1 MSEKES
7 LSMIKVGKALGSVLG
22 SVRVLDSKKVELRAS
37 LDKVLAENVYAGSDI
52 PPFPNSAMDGYALI
66 ASDTE
71 GVSSTHPRRLRVVE
85 DLKAGYVAT
94 RSLDEGEA
102 IRIMTGAPLP
112 QGADAVIMVEDTKK
126 VQSLK
131 LKVASEREGHKDEFV
146 EILREVKP
154 GENVRWAGED
164 LRKGALVIEKGKVI
178 GPAEI
183 GLLASLGMDKVETI
197 RVPKIA
203 ILATGDELI
212 EVDKALVP
220 GKIRSSNSYTLYGQ
234 VLRCGGIPVD
244 LGIVRDAREEIRT
257 KIESGLGCDMLLT
270 SGGVSVGDYDL
281 VKDVLAELGTEMKF
295 WKVAMKPGKP
305 LAFGLIRGKPVF
317 GLPGNP
323 VSCMI
328 IFEQFVRPAILKM
341 SGRTR
346 LNRPEVLAVLRE
358 NIKKKPGRKHFLRAW
373 VELEDGQYRA
383 KTTGPQGSGIL
394 RSMSLANGLMIIPED
409 AGEVKAG
416 EKVRVQLLDQPEIE

>member
-1 MSEKES
+1 
-7 LSMIKVGKALGSVLG
+7 MIKVGKALGSVLG

>member
-1 MSEKES
+1 
-7 LSMIKVGKALGSVLG
+7 MIKVEEALKII
-22 SVRVLDSKKVELRAS
+22 LDSVNVLSNEKVELRVS
-37 LDKVLAENVYAGSDI
+37 LDKVLAEDVYAGLDI
-52 PPFPNSAMDGYALI
+52 PPFHNSAMDGYALI

-71 GVSSTHPRRLRVVE
+71 GASSTHPRRLRVIE

-94 RSLDEGEA
+94 RPLGSGEA
-102 IRIMTGAPLP
+102 IRIMTGAPFP
-112 QGADAVIMVEDTKK
+112 PGADAVIMVEETK
-126 VQSLK
+126 V
-131 LKVASEREGHKDEFV
+131 EGEEHKDEFV

-154 GENVRWAGED
+154 GENVRQAGED
-164 LRKGALVIEKGKVI
+164 IRKGEIVIEKGKVI

-183 GLLASLGMDKVETI
+183 GMLASLGMDKVEVI
-197 RVPKIA
+197 RLPKVA

-212 EVDKALVP
+212 KVNEALVP

-234 VLRCGGIPVD
+234 VLCCGGIPVD
-244 LGIVRDAREEIRT
+244 LGIVRDVREEIRT
-257 KIESGLGCDMLLT
+257 KIESGPGCDMLLT

-281 VKDVLAELGTEMKF
+281 VKDILAELGTEMKF

-323 VSCMI
+323 VSCMV

-341 SGRTR
+341 SGRIR
-346 LNRPEVLAVLRE
+346 LNRPEVLAILKE
-358 NIKKKPGRKHFLRAW
+358 DIKKKPGRKHFLRAW
-373 VELEDGQYRA
+373 VELKDGWYWV

-416 EKVRVQLLDQPEIE
+416 EKVRVQLLDHPEM